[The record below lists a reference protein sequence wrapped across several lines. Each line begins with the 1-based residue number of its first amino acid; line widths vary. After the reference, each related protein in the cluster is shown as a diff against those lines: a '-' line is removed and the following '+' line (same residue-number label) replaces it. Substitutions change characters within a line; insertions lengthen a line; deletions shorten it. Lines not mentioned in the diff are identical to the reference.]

1 MKLVKQKIDI
11 GLYTNLRQPQ
21 LNFWQQIVGLEFDHL
36 GKLGGGVHQL
46 RHHCNGSIIKVNHAR
61 DSLRDDAPT
70 GLSGLIIA
78 RADLDEPHALRDPDG
93 NAVTLVPMGQDGIVN
108 LALLLRVRDLNASK
122 AFYRDAMGFEDIGD
136 GRLRCGESLIY
147 LQEDPTALAVGVR
160 SGKGL
165 RYFTVQV
172 DDCDKTH
179 AEVLAAGGREGREP
193 ITLGDTVRYSF
204 VRDPDGN
211 WIELSE
217 RATLTGGLIQRDG
230 A

>member
-1 MKLVKQKIDI
+1 MKLVKQQIDI

-21 LNFWQQIVGLEFDHL
+21 LDFWQQTVGLEFDHL

-61 DSLRDDAPT
+61 DPLNDDAPT
-70 GLSGLIIA
+70 GLVGLIIA
-78 RADLDEPHALRDPDG
+78 RDGLTQPHAFKDPDG
-93 NAVTLVPMGQDGIVN
+93 NEVTLVPMGQDGVLN
-108 LALLLRVRDLNASK
+108 LALRLRVQNLNVSRI
-122 AFYRDAMGFEDIGD
+122 FYRDAMGFEDTGD
-136 GRLRCGESLIY
+136 NRLRCGASLII
-147 LQEDPTALAVGVR
+147 LEEDRTGPAVGPR
-160 SGKGL
+160 AGKGL
-165 RYFTVQV
+165 RYFTVQI

-179 AEVLAAGGREGREP
+179 AEVLAAGGREGCPP

-211 WIELSE
+211 WIEISE
-217 RATLTGGLIQRDG
+217 RATLTGRLLQRGG